1 MWNILPEARACS
13 TKKNHNRP
21 VAKRI
26 KTLDSTRRMGTK
38 ALSDIAKM
46 VVSMV

>member
-1 MWNILPEARACS
+1 MWNILPETRACS

-21 VAKRI
+21 AAKRI
-26 KTLDSTRRMGTK
+26 KTLDSKRRMGTE

-46 VVSMV
+46 VVPVV